1 MTEKEFQATLY
12 RAVEDALY
20 LVKGATP
27 FRTGNLKESVKL
39 IATDTG
45 YQIYIDT
52 NKAPYMTYLEE
63 GFTHWITGE
72 FVDVRQGWFRE
83 VTELVFRL
91 LRARLK
97 ASGKFVGN
105 KE

>member
-45 YQIYIDT
+45 YQIRT
-52 NKAPYMTYLEE
+52 
-63 GFTHWITGE
+63 
-72 FVDVRQGWFRE
+72 RC
-83 VTELVFRL
+83 
-91 LRARLK
+91 
-97 ASGKFVGN
+97 
-105 KE
+105 